1 MLNDIFR
8 LIAYCFQS
16 NITLLRTT
24 VISYG
29 GFELSLWDISIAMLV
44 LSAVLMV
51 AFPWFNDDD

>member
-29 GFELSLWDISIAMLV
+29 GFELSLWDIAIAMLV

-51 AFPWFNDDD
+51 AFPWFGDDD